1 MEYYG
6 TSSNSQPTTPYL
18 THGPHETVQS
28 FFTTDTDPEPPDKWL
43 EEDEVSE
50 EELPKPPLPSPP
62 PSCANTS
69 CLAAAFAARR
79 GQLFKAAYM
88 DICEWKGRGTVLE
101 CVGDERAGGVI

>member
-18 THGPHETVQS
+18 THGPHEMVQS
-28 FFTTDTDPEPPDKWL
+28 FFTTDTDSEPPDKWL

-69 CLAAAFAARR
+69 CLVAAFAARR
-79 GQLFKAAYM
+79 RQLFKAASSLVVLLRRPDTGTAAATHGYM
-88 DICEWKGRGTVLE
+88 
-101 CVGDERAGGVI
+101 